1 MHYLHRFRNLSQIR
15 SIQYHHLSTI
25 PIDMMTNTLSKAT
38 LQSYVTYLY
47 HFIRNFLFFLTFF
60 KDIILLKM
68 NMGGLFGDYGAS
80 GDLGGVDTGHE
91 YVIYSYNNNS
101 SEYIIKYEHIWI
113 NCNILSD
120 KYFINNALAVL
131 G

>member
-80 GDLGGVDTGHE
+80 GDLGGGVGTTPAVTSHK
-91 YVIYSYNNNS
+91 SLF
-101 SEYIIKYEHIWI
+101 
-113 NCNILSD
+113 NCVWWKLSNVQT
-120 KYFINNALAVL
+120 I
-131 G
+131 